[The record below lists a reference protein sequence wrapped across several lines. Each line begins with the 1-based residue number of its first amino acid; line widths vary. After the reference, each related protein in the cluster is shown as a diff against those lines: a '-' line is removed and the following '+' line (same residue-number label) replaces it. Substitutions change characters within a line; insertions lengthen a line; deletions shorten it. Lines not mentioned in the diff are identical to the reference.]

1 MDETAGPNLCPRCGA
16 AFPVEPR
23 GGVCRACLVAIS
35 TDNTSASERE
45 TVSPSLA
52 IADSRWPQDA
62 PRLVPGQ
69 LFGPYRIERLLG
81 RGGMGDVYEAEHVEQ
96 GRRVALKVLNRRLSG
111 GEDRARFLREGQLA
125 ASINHPNSVYIFG
138 SEDIDGTPATTME
151 LLRGGTLKDRVKE
164 RGPLPPSQAVDAVLQ
179 VIAGLDAMQA
189 GGVLHRDVK
198 PSNCFVDAD
207 GTVKIGD
214 FGLSISTLARDVT
227 QLTIP
232 GTFMGT
238 PQFAPPEQL
247 KGEPLDVRADI
258 YAVGATAYYLL
269 TGHAPFDDSDVLAL
283 VARIATE
290 VPKSPR
296 ALAPAVP
303 RGLAAIVLRC
313 LAKDRAGR
321 PANYAALHGALQ
333 PFGSA
338 APTPATLGLRFIAG
352 AIDFLIE
359 AIPVLPISM
368 LLAIRYGLGPPPWL
382 SLLAG
387 AIIVAYYGI
396 LEGLWGASIGK
407 RLVGLRVVLRAAGRS
422 PGVARAAWRAV
433 IFKVA
438 PLVMVIPGFALGQ
451 ARYAELMSRS
461 PLFPLSTNLAIWG
474 LIALLFSTARRR
486 NGFAGVHD
494 LWSGTR
500 VVRRVTEARRP
511 ALDIA
516 APMHAQRTSNRHLGP
531 FEVVGTLGS
540 TDAGTLLVGFD
551 PRLLRRVWLHE
562 VPLERPSV
570 PPLLRD
576 LNRKGRLRW
585 LAGRRTPS
593 ESWDAYEALD
603 GMLVTL
609 LDRPQPWRAV
619 RSWLVDLAEEIDA
632 GSNDGSLGPLGLD
645 RVWITRDGRAKLLDF
660 AGPAAPSVST
670 PMSNLSATSAQRF
683 LSEVATSGLAGRANT
698 SIAAGLQRPYMLP
711 LSASALLDALAH
723 SNIETWSEVVRRTTA
738 IMDGAD
744 RVGRS
749 RRAASVALCA
759 AIPLGMALS
768 MGMMVTAG
776 TRLITPEIAE
786 LRLTLETAARP
797 SIGGARRTAI
807 ETYIARRFGPM
818 ITDPHTW
825 TDPTTAAFLGP
836 RRQLAERIIADHPD
850 VSPGEMASASA
861 AVGSLLEGQRRSI
874 QTMRPWAIA
883 GFMGAVQFAFTA
895 ILGVL
900 FAWLLRGG
908 LLLRVFGMA
917 VVTRNGE
924 RVSRL
929 RALCRGFA
937 AWGLIIV
944 ALCLLTGLS
953 FVFVRSPRPPT
964 VMLSHQAGVLLSLIG
979 LAIGML
985 VIFFV
990 GAVWAVVRPERGLQ
1004 DRIAGTYLVPQ

>member
-1 MDETAGPNLCPRCGA
+1 
-16 AFPVEPR
+16 
-23 GGVCRACLVAIS
+23 
-35 TDNTSASERE
+35 
-45 TVSPSLA
+45 
-52 IADSRWPQDA
+52 
-62 PRLVPGQ
+62 VPGQ

-96 GRRVALKVLNRRLSG
+96 GRRVALKVLNRRLSN

-138 SEDIDGTPATTME
+138 SEDIEGTPATTME
-151 LLRGGTLKDRVKE
+151 LLPGGTLKDRVRE

-238 PQFAPPEQL
+238 PQFAAPEQL

-269 TGHAPFDDSDVLAL
+269 TGHAPFDDTNLLAL

-290 VPKSPR
+290 PPKSPR
-296 ALAPAVP
+296 TLAPAVP

-313 LAKDRAGR
+313 LAKDRARR
-321 PANYAALHGALQ
+321 PASYAALHGALQ

-338 APTPATLGLRFIAG
+338 APTPATLGLRFMAG

-359 AIPVLPISM
+359 AIPVLP
-368 LLAIRYGLGPPPWL
+368 LNVLVAIRYGLVPPLWL
-382 SLLAG
+382 SLLGG
-387 AIIVAYYGI
+387 AIVVAYYAI

-407 RLVGLRVVLRAAGRS
+407 RLVGLRVVIRAAGRS
-422 PGVARAAWRAV
+422 PGVARAAWRAL
-433 IFKVA
+433 IFKAA
-438 PLVMVIPGFALGQ
+438 PLVIVIPGFALGQ
-451 ARYAELMSRS
+451 ARYAELISRS
-461 PLFPLSTNLAIWG
+461 PVLPLSTDLAVGG

-486 NGFAGVHD
+486 NGFASVHD

-500 VVRRVTEARRP
+500 VVRRVAEARCP
-511 ALDIA
+511 PLDIA
-516 APMHAQRTSNRHLGP
+516 APTHPQRTSNRHLGP
-531 FEVVGTLGS
+531 FEVIGTVGS
-540 TDAGTLLVGFD
+540 TDVGTLLVGFD
-551 PRLLRRVWLHE
+551 SRLLRRVWLLE
-562 VPLERPSV
+562 VRLERPSV
-570 PPLLRD
+570 PPVLRD

-585 LAGRRTPS
+585 LGGRRTPS
-593 ESWDAYEALD
+593 ETWDAYEALD
-603 GMLVTL
+603 GVLVAL

-619 RSWLVDLAEEIDA
+619 RSWLADLAEEIDA
-632 GSNDGSLGPLGLD
+632 GLNDGSLALLGLD

-660 AGPAAPSVST
+660 AWPGAPST
-670 PMSNLSATSAQRF
+670 PISNVSATSAQRF

-698 SIAAGLQRPYMLP
+698 STVAGQQRQHTLP
-711 LSASALLDALAH
+711 LSASALLHALAR

-738 IMDGAD
+738 IVDGAD

-768 MGMMVTAG
+768 MGVMVTAG
-776 TRLITPEIAE
+776 ARLITPEIAE
-786 LRLTLETAARP
+786 LRLTLEMAALP
-797 SIGGARRTAI
+797 SSGGTRRTAV
-807 ETYIARRFGPM
+807 ETYIAGRFGPM
-818 ITDPHTW
+818 IKDPHTW
-825 TDPTTAAFLGP
+825 TDPTTAALLGP
-836 RRQLAERIIADHPD
+836 RRQLAERIIVDHPD

-883 GFMGAVQFAFTA
+883 GFMGAVQLAFTA
-895 ILGVL
+895 VLGLL

-929 RALCRGFA
+929 RALCRGLA
-937 AWGLIIV
+937 AWGLVVV
-944 ALCLLTGLS
+944 ALCLMTGLS
-953 FVFVRSPRPPT
+953 LVFFRSPGPPT
-964 VMLSHQAGVLLSLIG
+964 VMPPHQARVLLSLVG

-985 VIFFV
+985 VIFFA

-1004 DRIAGTYLVPQ
+1004 DRIAGTYLVPR